1 MGRQRGTPLIG
12 RLDTRK
18 EHYLPRFF
26 LRRFVDDKGTLS
38 VISRADEGGR
48 PCLRP
53 NMRVENVASVN
64 GLYETAYPGGRNG
77 TYYFPNYIEK
87 SLSSMETALGREL
100 GWTLDTVLGMR
111 PSDRLSDDELSRI
124 MGFVSCFIPHIVSR
138 SPQSVDFAKRTV
150 AKSEDFLEA
159 MRKADI
165 DSDEKLKNLYR
176 EVVSDEGIDESM
188 TLDPDSLGEHLS
200 LLLQMMPAVG
210 GEEVFDASPLHAA
223 IRHLMD
229 CSLLLMT
236 TSVGHPFIGLDKP
249 IRARLPDPCTI
260 WYYPLSSRVAA
271 VFTDDRRHTFEKRS
285 IGCRTLRALNK
296 AVLDDEEWSLVFCER
311 EDYLEPCLRDM

>member
-64 GLYETAYPGGRNG
+64 GLYETAYPGDRNG

-111 PSDRLSDDELSRI
+111 PSDRLSDD
-124 MGFVSCFIPHIVSR
+124 
-138 SPQSVDFAKRTV
+138 
-150 AKSEDFLEA
+150 
-159 MRKADI
+159 
-165 DSDEKLKNLYR
+165 
-176 EVVSDEGIDESM
+176 
-188 TLDPDSLGEHLS
+188 
-200 LLLQMMPAVG
+200 
-210 GEEVFDASPLHAA
+210 
-223 IRHLMD
+223 
-229 CSLLLMT
+229 
-236 TSVGHPFIGLDKP
+236 
-249 IRARLPDPCTI
+249 
-260 WYYPLSSRVAA
+260 
-271 VFTDDRRHTFEKRS
+271 
-285 IGCRTLRALNK
+285 
-296 AVLDDEEWSLVFCER
+296 
-311 EDYLEPCLRDM
+311 